1 MLYPFSGYSFKFG
14 NTYFN
19 LYKNTYMIGSGTF
32 SDSLYKLNF
41 NNLYVEILMTL
52 HHNVDTKRGLV
63 NECSAY
69 LWYKRLGHIFK
80 ERLERLI
87 KNEIL
92 SNLDFIDLN
101 VCVDYIK
108 DKQTKH
114 TNKQLLEI
122 IHTDIYGPFDVS
134 SFNKEKYF
142 TTFTDDFLRYGHVY
156 LLHEKSQAVDALEIY
171 ILPHSFRIHE

>member
-69 LWYKRLGHIFK
+69 L
-80 ERLERLI
+80 
-87 KNEIL
+87 
-92 SNLDFIDLN
+92 
-101 VCVDYIK
+101 
-108 DKQTKH
+108 
-114 TNKQLLEI
+114 
-122 IHTDIYGPFDVS
+122 
-134 SFNKEKYF
+134 
-142 TTFTDDFLRYGHVY
+142 
-156 LLHEKSQAVDALEIY
+156 
-171 ILPHSFRIHE
+171 